1 MFKISLRISKA
12 KKKHFENEQKKK
24 EEIKKKEACSMLNP
38 QQINHK
44 RV

>member
-1 MFKISLRISKA
+1 MFKISLTILKA
-12 KKKHFENEQKKK
+12 KKKHFENEQKKR

>member
-12 KKKHFENEQKKK
+12 KKNILKMNKKK
-24 EEIKKKEACSMLNP
+24 GRNKKKEACSMLNP